1 MEIRKTPL
9 ISGNCY
15 HIFNRGINGMPVF
28 FEDKNYHYF
37 LQQYTKYVHPLV
49 ETFAYCLLGNH
60 FHLFIRVRSKE
71 ELDLHIKKDHEKPH
85 YWHVS
90 NGFSSFLQSYTRAM
104 NKMYDRTGALFETP
118 FKRIEVSNDSYF
130 SALIAYIH
138 RNPET
143 HGVVDDFREYPCS
156 SYHAMLQEKTTRIN
170 RKEVME
176 WFGNG
181 ASFVKFHKREGF
193 RELEADWLLE

>member
-1 MEIRKTPL
+1 
-9 ISGNCY
+9 
-15 HIFNRGINGMPVF
+15 MPVF
-28 FEDKNYHYF
+28 LEDKNYHYF
-37 LQQYTKYVHPLV
+37 LRQYTKYVHPLV

-60 FHLFIRVRSKE
+60 FHLFVRVRSKE

-118 FKRIEVSNDSYF
+118 FKRIEVNNDSYF

-143 HGVVDDFREYPCS
+143 HGIIDDFREYPYS
-156 SYHAMLQEKTTRIN
+156 SYHAMLQEKTSKIN

-181 ASFVKFHKREGF
+181 ASFVKSHKREGF
-193 RELEADWLLE
+193 RELEAGWLLE